1 MPVRNGILRKA
12 HRLSDSTVGIERYTA
27 LLFRKRNR
35 RPGTPPTQGGAGER
49 STPQQ
54 FYFVDFDMM
63 TKGSIVK
70 RRRET
75 VRQFGVTVNGSTRLV
90 TSGDTVDAA
99 TYNALLAAQ
108 ALRPAPAVTVESE
121 DPAVD
126 DERE

>member
-1 MPVRNGILRKA
+1 
-12 HRLSDSTVGIERYTA
+12 
-27 LLFRKRNR
+27 
-35 RPGTPPTQGGAGER
+35 
-49 STPQQ
+49 
-54 FYFVDFDMM
+54 MM

-108 ALRPAPAVTVESE
+108 ALRPGPAVSTESA
-121 DPAVD
+121 DLVVD
-126 DERE
+126 DDRE